1 MRSGSPQP
9 TLVNPVSLIGVFMAV
24 FAFAITVVLVIL
36 GATGAIANPYT
47 GILAF
52 IVGPLVLVFGLILI
66 PIGIVRE
73 RHRRARE
80 GAAAAV
86 FPVLDLNQ
94 PRQRRAITLF
104 ASVTT
109 VILSLMIVT
118 TWGAA
123 NYMESEQFCAD
134 VCHKVMEPEGA
145 AYTAS
150 PHARVECV
158 ACHIGPGAPWLVR
171 SKISGIRQVVN
182 YTLDR
187 YPHPIPVPI
196 EDLRPSRDTCE
207 QCHWP
212 ERFYGDQLRPYVN
225 YAPDEANT
233 ATSQSLVF
241 RVGGSQVGQGI
252 HWHTQAKVWYL
263 PLDESRE
270 EIGWVKVEK
279 PDGEVDEYILPGK
292 EVEVTPE
299 RIQQDQRFMD
309 CIDCHNRTAH
319 NFAPI
324 EGEINQA
331 MSTGII
337 RPQLPFIKQQALQ
350 AIGDVVT
357 NVSEEQQQETLRRI
371 DGITE
376 YYRTQHPDVMASSE
390 TAVREA
396 VEQIKSIYRRTVF
409 PHMKVTP
416 ETYPTWLGHEGCF
429 RCHGKLTGSKGP
441 VTGQVI
447 GNACDNCHYQ
457 AQVAATPAPAPG
469 AAGGQPPAAVPGAAP
484 AQAGPSA
491 IPHPTQGRENCTG
504 CHTPGGPG
512 VGAPGGIG
520 SPADHQGRPA
530 SACIAC
536 HKPAA

>member
-9 TLVNPVSLIGVFMAV
+9 TLVNPVSLIGVFMAIV
-24 FAFAITVVLVIL
+24 AFAITLVLVIL

-52 IVGPLVLVFGLILI
+52 IVGPLVLVFGLLLI
-66 PIGIVRE
+66 PIGTVRE
-73 RHRRARE
+73 RRRRARE
-80 GAAAAV
+80 GTVAAT

-123 NYMESEQFCAD
+123 DYMESKEFCAD
-134 VCHKVMEPEGA
+134 ICHRVMEPEGA

-171 SKISGIRQVVN
+171 AKISGIRQVVN

-212 ERFYGDQLRPYVN
+212 ERFYGDQLRPYVS
-225 YAPDEANT
+225 YAQDEANT

-252 HWHTQAKVWYL
+252 HWHTTAKVWYL
-263 PLDESRE
+263 PLDESRQ
-270 EIGWVKVEK
+270 EIGWVRVEK
-279 PDGEVDEYILPGK
+279 PDGEVDEYILPGR
-292 EVEVTPE
+292 EADITPQ
-299 RIQQDQRFMD
+299 RIQQEQRFMD

-319 NFAPI
+319 HFAPI
-324 EGEINQA
+324 EGEIDKA
-331 MSTGII
+331 MSAGSIS
-337 RPQLPFIKQQALQ
+337 PKLPFIKQQALQ
-350 AIGDVVT
+350 SIGEVGTD
-357 NVSEEQQQETLRRI
+357 VSEEQQREVLRRI

-376 YYRTQHPDVMASSE
+376 FYRTQRPEVMASSE
-390 TAVREA
+390 VAVREA

-409 PHMKVTP
+409 PHMDVTP
-416 ETYPTWLGHEGCF
+416 STYPDWIGHDGCF

-441 VTGQVI
+441 VTGQVV

-457 AQVAATPAPAPG
+457 AQVATTQPSAPLTGGAQQPAT
-469 AAGGQPPAAVPGAAP
+469 VPGP
-484 AQAGPSA
+484 ARPSA
-491 IPHPTQGRENCTG
+491 IPHPLDGRDRCTG

-520 SPADHQGRPA
+520 TPADHQGRPD
-530 SACIAC
+530 SACTGC